1 MQVEIEK
8 KDGTVE
14 YMSLSEFSRWM
25 CLVEAFYILEE
36 KAKDLKIDVT
46 NLIKP
51 LAIDDYIK
59 ERYPAMLHDVECELK
74 LGNI

>member
-1 MQVEIEK
+1 MQVEIAK

-14 YMSLSEFSRWM
+14 LMSISEFSRWM
-25 CLVEAFYILEE
+25 CMVEAIYILEE
-36 KAKDLKIDVT
+36 KAKELKTDIT

-59 ERYPAMLHDVECELK
+59 ERYPAMLHDVACELK